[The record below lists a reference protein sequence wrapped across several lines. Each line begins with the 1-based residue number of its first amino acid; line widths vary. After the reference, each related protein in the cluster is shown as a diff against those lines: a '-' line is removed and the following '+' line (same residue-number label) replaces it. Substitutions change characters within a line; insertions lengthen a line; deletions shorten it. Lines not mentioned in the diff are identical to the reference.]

1 MSVSGTTFGFPVFSS
16 DFPDFTSGFP
26 VFSSGFLVFF
36 YAHTFWKWLAE
47 KTISEN
53 RQETAQSSSS
63 QAGASP
69 VEQEPLT
76 EKAGGQHPT
85 IGIAGPPFH
94 FAECH
99 PSALR

>member
-1 MSVSGTTFGFPVFSS
+1 MSVSGTTFGFPVFHRT
-16 DFPDFTSGFP
+16 FPFLSMPTPSGNGWQKRPFR
-26 VFSSGFLVFF
+26 
-36 YAHTFWKWLAE
+36 
-47 KTISEN
+47 KTG
-53 RQETAQSSSS
+53 RETAQSSSS

-85 IGIAGPPFH
+85 IGIARPPFH